1 MDHPNSNSFSGSVS
15 HPLYASASS
24 GNMESQI
31 GLGRKYR
38 DGDGVE
44 QDGDKAVEWLTKAAN
59 QGSTKA
65 KFDLAYMYKDGDGVP
80 LNYSKAIEWFTLAAD
95 EGDLNSLTW
104 LGLLHERGH
113 GFPKDPSKAVEY
125 YSIAAT
131 KGDSYGQNNL
141 GNSFRLGTG
150 VPKDEKKG
158 IEWLS
163 KAAAQGNELALKTL
177 GEIYIEQG
185 NYEKGKEYLRRA
197 GEKGNQSALETLKKI
212 EAVQEKH
219 RIEDSVRKITC
230 PFCGKKSVWKA
241 KFCHG
246 CTARILY
253 SPARKYEWIGIG
265 IAIFSAVVGFAMDTN
280 HLGRVLFFSFLI
292 WPLSLILSRLFGEQ
306 QAFFRKD

>member
-1 MDHPNSNSFSGSVS
+1 MEELKSNSFSDRDYNHV
-15 HPLYASASS
+15 YASASS
-24 GNMESQI
+24 GDIEAQNK
-31 GLGRKYR
+31 LGCMYR
-38 DGDGVE
+38 DGDRVE
-44 QDGDKAVEWLTKAAN
+44 QDGNKAVEWLTKAAN
-59 QGSTKA
+59 QGSTIA
-65 KFDLAYMYKDGDGVP
+65 KFNLGYMYKDGDGVP
-80 LNYSKAIEWFTLAAD
+80 LSYSKAIEWFTLAAD
-95 EGDLNSLTW
+95 EGDLDSLVW
-104 LGLLHERGH
+104 LGILHERGH

-125 YSIAAT
+125 YSIAAA

-141 GNSFRLGTG
+141 GNSYRHGTG
-150 VPKDEKKG
+150 VPKDEKKA

-163 KAAAQGNELALKTL
+163 KSAAQGNEIALMTL
-177 GEIYIEQG
+177 GEMYIEQG
-185 NYEKGKEYLRRA
+185 EYEKGKEYLRRA
-197 GEKGNQSALETLKKI
+197 GENGNQRALETLKKI

-241 KFCHG
+241 KYCHG

-253 SPARKYEWIGIG
+253 SPARKYEWMGIG
-265 IAIFSAVVGFAMDTN
+265 IAIFSAVVGVAMDPN

>member
-1 MDHPNSNSFSGSVS
+1 MEELKSNSVSGRDYNIV
-15 HPLYASASS
+15 YASASS
-24 GNMESQI
+24 GNVDAQLA
-31 GLGRKYR
+31 LGRKYR

-59 QGSTKA
+59 QGSTNA
-65 KFDLAYMYKDGDGVP
+65 KYDLAYIYKEGDCVP

-95 EGDLNSLTW
+95 EGDLDSLVW

-125 YSIAAT
+125 YSIAAA

-141 GNSFRLGTG
+141 GNSYRHGTG
-150 VPKDEKKG
+150 VPKDEKKA

-163 KAAAQGNELALKTL
+163 KSAAQGNESALMTL
-177 GEIYIEQG
+177 GEMYIEQG
-185 NYEKGKEYLRRA
+185 DYEKGKEYLRRA
-197 GEKGNQSALETLKKI
+197 GEEGNERALEKLSKI

-219 RIEDSVRKITC
+219 RIEDSVKKITC
-230 PFCGKKSVWKA
+230 PFCGRQSVWGQKY
-241 KFCHG
+241 CHG

-253 SPARKYEWIGIG
+253 SPARRYEWIGIC
-265 IAIFSAVVGFAMDTN
+265 IAILCFLIGITLWDSIGEVLVVSLM
-280 HLGRVLFFSFLI
+280 I
-292 WPLSLILSRLFGEQ
+292 WPLSIILSKFFGEQ